1 MAPLPPEWW
10 VVMVVGDRLVGVVED
25 MVVVV
30 VMGEGGVG
38 VMEEVM
44 VVEEAAEVAAV
55 VLQR

>member
-10 VVMVVGDRLVGVVED
+10 VAMVVGDRPVGVVED

-30 VMGEGGVG
+30 VMGEGGG
-38 VMEEVM
+38 EVMEEVM
-44 VVEEAAEVAAV
+44 VVGEAAEVAAV

>member
-1 MAPLPPEWW
+1 
-10 VVMVVGDRLVGVVED
+10 VGVVED